1 MKLHGQ
7 FELIHAGQ
15 DGEQKDYRKFDN
27 LVVDAGKAGV
37 AGLIIATGL
46 TDAFD
51 HIAIGI
57 GTTAAA
63 AGNTTLES
71 EITTNGGQRA
81 LATLS
86 RVTTDVTNDT
96 AQAEVTFAFTGTFAV
111 TEAGL
116 LTAISAGVLLCR
128 QVFAAVNVIS
138 GDSLLVRYK
147 VDVD

>member
-1 MKLHGQ
+1 MKLTGR
-7 FELIHAGQ
+7 FELIQTGA
-15 DGEQKDYRKFDN
+15 DGWEKDYRLVNN
-27 LVVDAGKAGV
+27 LVVDAGKAAV
-37 AGLIIATGL
+37 AGLIIATGH

-51 HIAIGI
+51 HIGIGI

-116 LTAISAGVLLCR
+116 LSAISAGVLLCR

-138 GDSLLVRYK
+138 GDSLLVRWK